1 MTGMRILASLVAVVA
16 AASALVAAPAPAQQQ
31 PDPKLIQEIYD
42 CLAVG
47 LPKDWKKA
55 WMTVTQVGGSS
66 AQGEFEGRFFY
77 ATSPKD
83 TAGKPLST
91 CGAQNIAR
99 SVSAL
104 RAGQAADQRGWKG
117 PRLTFTSDGKFDL
130 YFDYGK

>member
-1 MTGMRILASLVAVVA
+1 MRTIASLAAAVA
-16 AASALVAAPAPAQQQ
+16 AASAFAATPALAQQK

-55 WMTVTQVGGSS
+55 WMTVTQVGGTT
-66 AQGEFEGRFFY
+66 AQVEFEGRFFY
-77 ATSPKD
+77 ATSPTD

-91 CGAQNIAR
+91 CGAKNIAQ
-99 SVSAL
+99 SVAAL

-117 PRLTFTSDGKFDL
+117 LKLTFSSDGKFDL